1 VSHLFITEISRLR
14 YEKSLLLADLQ
25 RQNQQQRGI
34 SWQMQSL
41 ESRLAQMEE
50 RQRSVVA
57 SLCDILRRRGVVRVP
72 ASALETTDHS
82 SKKRRVPIPKID
94 LFVAGEQ
101 PKVEEQQVLPF
112 LQAVGAEAPGP
123 GVSPIRVLDAE
134 PFEKME
140 LALVSLED
148 FFQRAATHAPA
159 LDMCTGGAAA
169 DDDESS
175 PPLTLGEMLSVPAP
189 VDTDIDLQLQSSACQ
204 NPFASTSGRD
214 KSSSPLAEPP
224 SYAQSPMLL
233 PMAQPHGYDYREAQV
248 DMSSDTTTDDT
259 SQDETTSETGGSHG
273 PAKVNDVFWERF
285 LTDAEGKSE
294 AIEAK
299 EDVKAAVDRS
309 CLRLHDNVDRITEQM
324 GQLDSA
330 ENDSYAIQNC

>member
-1 VSHLFITEISRLR
+1 
-14 YEKSLLLADLQ
+14 
-25 RQNQQQRGI
+25 
-34 SWQMQSL
+34 M
-41 ESRLAQMEE
+41 
-50 RQRSVVA
+50 A

-82 SKKRRVPIPKID
+82 SKKRRVPIPKTD

-112 LQAVGAEAPGP
+112 LQAVGAEAP

-159 LDMCTGGAAA
+159 QDMCTGAGTESISPRVRGGLGSSSAAA
-169 DDDESS
+169 
-175 PPLTLGEMLSVPAP
+175 AP
-189 VDTDIDLQLQSSACQ
+189 VDTDIDLHLQSSACQ

-214 KSSSPLAEPP
+214 QSSSPLAEPP
-224 SYAQSPMLL
+224 SCAQSPMLL
-233 PMAQPHGYDYREAQV
+233 PMAQLHGYDYRAAQV
-248 DMSSDTTTDDT
+248 DMSSDTTTGDT

-309 CLRLHDNVDRITEQM
+309 CLRLHDSVDRITEQM

-330 ENDSYAIQNC
+330 ENDPYAIQNC